1 MVSSLPAAARMR
13 FRWSLAPGK
22 QGLWSLL
29 GVAQPPEVEVGREA
43 WSPWEPHN
51 SFHFK
56 KSDYRA
62 FAQGKVSNK

>member
-22 QGLWSLL
+22 QGLWSLF

-43 WSPWEPHN
+43 WGPWEPRN
-51 SFHFK
+51 SFHFE